1 MGIKQIETQLFI
13 DFLIEKGFI
22 YERHKSSH
30 YTFDN
35 PPGKP
40 QLDRP
45 LIVRIKHK
53 EIPILHIHTNLTTA
67 SISHKE
73 FADWLSTPK
82 KKLKA
87 EKQKIKEV
95 EKKK

>member
-1 MGIKQIETQLFI
+1 MGIKQIETDLFI
-13 DFLIEKGFI
+13 DFLISLGLV

-35 PPGKP
+35 PPGQP

-53 EIPILHIHTNLTTA
+53 
-67 SISHKE
+67 
-73 FADWLSTPK
+73 
-82 KKLKA
+82 
-87 EKQKIKEV
+87 
-95 EKKK
+95 